1 MSLHKYQN
9 VFIKVEKNNPF
20 DRNSPRLP
28 KTFFCTFCLPFCS
41 HHIER
46 IAERLFFFCC
56 SSTVTLRFD
65 DDIRWISTCRVS
77 PYRHTTIVE
86 LKRAIF
92 FNEKLI
98 SHTTRQV
105 HQRRDNSI
113 RGLFRDSPETG
124 LQTITWG
131 HYFESTVYRD
141 YGIRLWHSMCMKE
154 KRTIHMVLSTFCLL
168 CCLPSQSYLAMAN
181 PYAEIIVDVRGIWSI
196 FPVVFL
202 FLVCHWHLYT
212 VECKHPFIRF

>member
-1 MSLHKYQN
+1 M
-9 VFIKVEKNNPF
+9 
-20 DRNSPRLP
+20 
-28 KTFFCTFCLPFCS
+28 
-41 HHIER
+41 
-46 IAERLFFFCC
+46 
-56 SSTVTLRFD
+56 
-65 DDIRWISTCRVS
+65 S

-168 CCLPSQSYLAMAN
+168 TITIVPGNGKPIRRNNRRCSWNLIYFSRCISFSRMSLASVYRRVQTSFYSLLIDKCDIKRRHN
-181 PYAEIIVDVRGIWSI
+181 DC
-196 FPVVFL
+196 PVP
-202 FLVCHWHLYT
+202 FLVNGKTSVNTT
-212 VECKHPFIRF
+212 VECVKLLLFILFRLVSLFALLSLFGYCFSIFEMSVVV